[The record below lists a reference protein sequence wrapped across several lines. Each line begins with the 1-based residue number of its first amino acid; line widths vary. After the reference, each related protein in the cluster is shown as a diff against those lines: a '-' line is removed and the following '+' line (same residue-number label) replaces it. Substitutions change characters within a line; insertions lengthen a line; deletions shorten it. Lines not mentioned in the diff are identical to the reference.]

1 MSALGRGK
9 KMEKKFGL
17 SETEY
22 ELMEFFWESNRK
34 LSFRE
39 ILDYFNEIKKK
50 ELEKTDVK
58 FFFDN
63 FTKKKDILKQ
73 VCPEKSIFIILQEQ
87 NKSIL
92 KYG

>member
-22 ELMEFFWESNRK
+22 ELMEFFWESDRK

-50 ELEKTDVK
+50 DWKKQTLSSFLTILQKEGHIKTD
-58 FFFDN
+58 
-63 FTKKKDILKQ
+63 ISG
-73 VCPEKSIFIILQEQ
+73 KSIFIILQEQ

>member
-22 ELMEFFWESNRK
+22 ELMEFFWESDRK

-50 ELEKTDVK
+50 IGK
-58 FFFDN
+58 N
-63 FTKKKDILKQ
+63 RR
-73 VCPEKSIFIILQEQ
+73 
-87 NKSIL
+87 
-92 KYG
+92 